1 VDFYNGS
8 RFPAEYR
15 GNAFVS
21 VFGSWLKPNVQT
33 GIQRVVLTE
42 DNGKY
47 TGSAAWFVQFPAGV
61 MPLPLLF
68 GPDDALYVGD
78 YINSAIYRISYGV
91 P

>member
-1 VDFYNGS
+1 SDH
-8 RFPAEYR
+8 FPAEYR

-21 VFGSWLKPNVQT
+21 IFGSWLKPNVQT
-33 GIQRVVLTE
+33 GIQRVVLTN

-47 TGSAAWFVQFPAGV
+47 TGSAAWFAQFPAGV

-78 YINSAIYRISYGV
+78 YINSVIYRISYGV